1 MNWNGFTNR
10 SSFKKQRDLNA
21 EPLRGPDA
29 AVLLSAISTPLLLVG
44 PDNCVTYVND
54 ATESFLGRA
63 KRRILKAGIAS
74 VLHFSSDRMNSALIA
89 GEGDI
94 SAQDMELET
103 GVGPVTVDISISS
116 LSGEPDWRLV
126 AISPRHGGRAHI
138 GEHNEAGRQQA
149 MGAPAIL
156 GHEIKNPL
164 AGIKGAAQLLARRV
178 DAPSQALTDLIVQE
192 VDRIARLLDQ
202 MQNLGSSEPAHSAP
216 ANIHLLIERAIRSIR
231 AANKAMPQISIN
243 YDPSLPEVMIDGD
256 AMVQI
261 LINLMQNAIHA
272 LDGRLDGVIGI
283 STRFVMSGALRD
295 AGHQAKNQEGDRRAI
310 KLPVEIVISDN
321 GPGVPAHI
329 EDELFA
335 AFVTTKRDGQ
345 GLGLAIVRKLV
356 SQMNSRIIYER
367 DTARGL
373 TLFKLFLP
381 VAHKETIA

>member
-1 MNWNGFTNR
+1 MTTVEITR
-10 SSFKKQRDLNA
+10 
-21 EPLRGPDA
+21 PDA
-29 AVLLSAISTPLLLVG
+29 NQLLAGIALPLLLVG
-44 PDNCVTYVND
+44 TDNKISFAND
-54 ATESFLGRA
+54 ASETFFSKA
-63 KRRILKAGIAS
+63 RRRLVGENISTL
-74 VLHFSSDRMNSALIA
+74 LHFASDRMNAVLIA

-103 GVGPVTVDISISS
+103 VLGPNVVDISISMI
-116 LSGEPDWRLV
+116 SGQEPSRLIL
-126 AISPRHGGRAHI
+126 ISPRHGGRVHI

-149 MGAPAIL
+149 IGAPAIL

-164 AGIKGAAQLLARRV
+164 AGIKGAAQLLAKRV
-178 DAPSQALTDLIVQE
+178 DGNGQALTDLIVQE

-202 MQNLGSSEPAHSAP
+202 MQNLGSSEPSHTAP

-231 AANKAMPQISIN
+231 AANKAMPELSIN
-243 YDPSLPEVMIDGD
+243 YDPSLPDVLIDGD

-261 LINLMQNAIHA
+261 LINLMQNAVHA

-295 AGHQAKNQEGDRRAI
+295 AGLGDGDRRAI

-321 GPGVPAHI
+321 GPGVPEHI

-335 AFVTTKRDGQ
+335 PFVTTKRDGQ

-356 SQMNSRIIYER
+356 IQMSSRIVYER
-367 DTARGL
+367 DTTRDL

-381 VAHKETIA
+381 VANKDAG

>member
-1 MNWNGFTNR
+1 M
-10 SSFKKQRDLNA
+10 SHLSCKKPPELQSDTLIV
-21 EPLRGPDA
+21 PDA
-29 AVLLSAISTPLLLVG
+29 AMLLTAIAMPLLLVG
-44 PDNCVTYVND
+44 PDNIVTYTND
-54 ATESFLGRA
+54 ATESFLGKA
-63 KRRILKAGIAS
+63 KRRIQGENVATL
-74 VLHFSSDRMNSALIA
+74 LRFSSDRMNVALIA

-94 SAQDMELET
+94 SAQDMDLET
-103 GVGPVTVDISISS
+103 IYGTTTVDISISNVA
-116 LSGEPDWRLV
+116 GDPNWRLIS
-126 AISPRHGGRAHI
+126 ISPRHGGRTYI

-149 MGAPAIL
+149 LGAPAIL

-164 AGIKGAAQLLARRV
+164 AGIKGAAQLLARRI
-178 DAPSQALTDLIVQE
+178 DTPGQALTDLIVQE

-202 MQNLGSSEPAHSAP
+202 MQNLGSSQPSHTAP

-231 AANKAMPQISIN
+231 AANKAMPEISIN
-243 YDPSLPEVMIDGD
+243 YDPSLPDVMIDSD

-272 LDGRLDGVIGI
+272 LENRLDGVIGI

-295 AGHQAKNQEGDRRAI
+295 AGHHEGDRRAI

-321 GPGVPAHI
+321 GPGVPDHI

-335 AFVTTKRDGQ
+335 PFVTTKRDGQ

-356 SQMNSRIIYER
+356 TQMNSRIVYER
-367 DTARGL
+367 DHGRSL

-381 VAHKETIA
+381 VADKEIAS